1 MVTKHSPSRYLNPRV
16 TDLAIFD
23 TLTDLQQKTLIASA
37 VRIWRSL
44 DLRDAVV
51 SFDFYCDEVP
61 GLWRFLVA
69 EGLIGLALIS
79 AEDLD
84 G

>member
-1 MVTKHSPSRYLNPRV
+1 MVTKRSPSRYLNPSV

-23 TLTDLQQKTLIASA
+23 TLSDLQQKALIATA
-37 VRIWRSL
+37 VRIWRTL
-44 DLRDAVV
+44 EMRNAVV
-51 SFDFYCDEVP
+51 SFDFYCEEVP

-69 EGLIGLALIS
+69 EAVIGLALIP